1 MRRVAQ
7 VVVACVLLAILPAAR
22 PAKQTA
28 QQLPSAE
35 QVILWIKGYRLNPE
49 PAKLPVVV
57 KVLSQLGAFREPDS
71 AGLYVGFIAGVLG
84 TNPDKA
90 DKLIGEFFP
99 LKEQDTWV
107 VARAIAYSGLPNW
120 PDLMRSAQARMPRR
134 QVMVDSY
141 LNRKLPILQDLR
153 IDKEQSTWAWMAKA
167 VTFQSDPK
175 PKVVMKP
182 SPVVMDNLW
191 GYYYATGALAPLQN
205 IIAMLPM
212 SKDTDDAERLTIGS
226 TAKYSLA
233 SNASQDPEM
242 LDALKEARPG
252 ASEEARPILDEVI
265 FAAETVEVGKLRTD
279 AQAAIAELKSK
290 GPAYK
295 RQITWWGTMGE
306 GAISLGCVVAA
317 VVGTVALGIP
327 CVVGGAA
334 TSAALRYFSTPE

>member
-1 MRRVAQ
+1 
-7 VVVACVLLAILPAAR
+7 
-22 PAKQTA
+22 
-28 QQLPSAE
+28 
-35 QVILWIKGYRLNPE
+35 
-49 PAKLPVVV
+49 
-57 KVLSQLGAFREPDS
+57 
-71 AGLYVGFIAGVLG
+71 
-84 TNPDKA
+84 
-90 DKLIGEFFP
+90 
-99 LKEQDTWV
+99 
-107 VARAIAYSGLPNW
+107 
-120 PDLMRSAQARMPRR
+120 
-134 QVMVDSY
+134 
-141 LNRKLPILQDLR
+141 
-153 IDKEQSTWAWMAKA
+153 
-167 VTFQSDPK
+167 
-175 PKVVMKP
+175 MKP